1 MLMASLAFIS
11 SKSSQIWAGITEA
24 GEIMQPLLI
33 MSSSKRLFCIAAGDM
48 EPVCFQM
55 IVGAVHVRSKAVYQS
70 DFSGFCCE
78 LTSLI

>member
-1 MLMASLAFIS
+1 MGRNYRSWGNNAASFDH
-11 SKSSQIWAGITEA
+11 E
-24 GEIMQPLLI
+24 LL
-33 MSSSKRLFCIAAGDM
+33 KKLFCIAAGDM